1 MPLADYLAGL
11 AFLAVTAGAALAA
24 GLLVQRGRLPHLR
37 GAPRVLAV
45 AVLATAALAA
55 AHLLPGLVGL
65 LSRWSA
71 AAVAFALALA
81 ASRLRP
87 DPVALVEEPTEP
99 GPRAGE
105 GPLSWTIALVA
116 AGALAIW
123 LVASAWTR
131 TALPPEGI
139 DSLTFHLP
147 NVAGWIRS
155 GTVWRVDQFNPLLAN
170 GNYPQT
176 GDLTFLAVV
185 APWRND
191 WLVGVVNPLYIALA
205 GLAVY
210 ATAVELGAPRPAS
223 ILTGSLFASMPV
235 VGLAANGE
243 AMTDSAMF
251 ATMGAGVLFLLRH
264 ARGAPRA
271 ELLLAALALG
281 LAFGTK
287 WYSAWAV
294 PAVLVVWLVAARPR
308 IARDVAPV
316 AAIVAVAGGFW
327 LLRNLVMSGNPVF
340 PVELSA
346 LGVTLF
352 DAPRDVIRECAGFT
366 IAGYVGD
373 WGPWSEHILPA
384 YRENLGLPGA
394 VLGLGL
400 AGAAAVAV
408 RSRGAIAAGIAC
420 VMLLVLG
427 YAVTPY
433 SAFGPEGEPLLV
445 GANARYLVPALLVAA
460 PLAAVA
466 LGRAGRLRVPL
477 ELLALAAVAHGID
490 RSFDVGLGAVAAVPA
505 ALLSAAWYVW
515 WPTADATE
523 SWGRRSQLVAR
534 AAVAVAFTALLV
546 AIGHLRQQEFNDG
559 RYEDGDPAVAW
570 IARHAPEGQRVA
582 LAGVWSVEGR
592 SPVWPAFGERL
603 RNEVD
608 YLGPTVD
615 EQLREYSRRDRW
627 AAAIR
632 RGRYDLLLVGRGGY
646 AREECPVPGQ
656 DSDDDRWARAEGFE
670 ILARSDR
677 LTLYRTGQ
685 SSP

>member
-1 MPLADYLAGL
+1 VPFADYLAGL

-24 GLLVQRGRLPHLR
+24 GLVLQRRRLAHLD
-37 GAPRVLAV
+37 GVTRVLAV
-45 AVLATAALAA
+45 AVLATAALSAS
-55 AHLLPGLVGL
+55 HLLPGLVGL

-71 AAVAFALALA
+71 AAVAVALAVGA
-81 ASRLRP
+81 TRLRAAP
-87 DPVALVEEPTEP
+87 IEWFEDPREP
-99 GPRAGE
+99 GPRSGE
-105 GPLSWTIALVA
+105 SPVSWAIGFA
-116 AGALAIW
+116 AASALALW
-123 LVASAWTR
+123 LVASAWNR
-131 TALPPEGI
+131 TVLPPEGI

-185 APWRND
+185 QPWRND
-191 WLVGVVNPLYIALA
+191 WLVGIVNPIYIALA

-210 ATAVELGAPRPAS
+210 AIAVELGAPRPAS
-223 ILTGSLFASMPV
+223 MLAGSLLATIPV

-251 ATMGAGVLFLLRH
+251 ATMGVGILFLLRH
-264 ARGAPRA
+264 ARGAPRS
-271 ELLLAALALG
+271 ELLLAALSLG

-287 WYSAWAV
+287 WYALWAV
-294 PAVLVVWLVAARPR
+294 AAVLGVWLVAARPR
-308 IARDVAPV
+308 PLRDAVPV
-316 AAIVAVAGGFW
+316 AAIVALAGGFW
-327 LLRNLVMSGNPVF
+327 LVRNLVLSGNPVF
-340 PVELSA
+340 PLELSA
-346 LGVTLF
+346 LGVTIF

-366 IAGYVGD
+366 IAGYLGD
-373 WGPWSEHILPA
+373 WDVWSKYIVPA
-384 YRENLGLPGA
+384 YRETFAGPGA
-394 VLGLGL
+394 VIGLGL
-400 AGAAAVAV
+400 VGAVVVAV
-408 RSRGAIAAGIAC
+408 RQRGALVAGLAC
-420 VMLLVLG
+420 VVLLAIG

-477 ELLALAAVAHGID
+477 ELLALAAVVQGID
-490 RSFDVGLGAVAAVPA
+490 RSFDVGLGVVAAVPA
-505 ALLSAAWYVW
+505 VLLGVALYVW
-515 WPTADATE
+515 WPVAEATE
-523 SWGRRSQLVAR
+523 GWGRRSRRVAR
-534 AAVAVAFTALLV
+534 AAAAVAFAAVLIAV
-546 AIGHLRQQEFNDG
+546 GNARQREFNDG
-559 RYEDGDPAVAW
+559 RYEDGDPAIAW
-570 IARHAPEGQRVA
+570 IARHAPDGQRVA

-592 SPVWPAFGERL
+592 APVWPAFGERL

-632 RGRYDLLLVGRGGY
+632 RGHYDLLLVGRGGY

-656 DSDDDRWARAEGFE
+656 YSDDDRWAREEGFAV
-670 ILARSDR
+670 LARSDR
-677 LTLYRTGQ
+677 LTLYRIGHE
-685 SSP
+685 